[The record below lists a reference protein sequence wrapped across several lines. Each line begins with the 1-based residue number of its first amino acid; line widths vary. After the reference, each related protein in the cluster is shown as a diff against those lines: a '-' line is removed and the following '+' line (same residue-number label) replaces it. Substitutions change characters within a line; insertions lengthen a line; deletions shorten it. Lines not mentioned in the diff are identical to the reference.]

1 MNQML
6 LLVSVLIALFLM
18 STKEGKKVVKDVSK
32 SVSSVAGQ
40 KGKGGFPSGIVL
52 ILVLVALLC
61 LSRKGLVEGG
71 AYDQSTYENLP
82 DFPDSDGDGAG
93 DGETDK
99 ESKKDK
105 GGDGDDGD
113 DDGMNE
119 CVEAVDDIKVMV
131 NNLKTR
137 LDSISK

>member
-18 STKEGKKVVKDVSK
+18 STKEGKKVAKDVSK

-61 LSRKGLVEGG
+61 LSRKGLVEGQNS
-71 AYDQSTYENLP
+71 DQDNTLDNEQE
-82 DFPDSDGDGAG
+82 SDAPKAD
-93 DGETDK
+93 
-99 ESKKDK
+99 
-105 GGDGDDGD
+105 
-113 DDGMNE
+113 MNE
-119 CVEAVDDIKVMV
+119 CVEAVDGIKVMLK
-131 NNLKTR
+131 NLNTR
-137 LDSISK
+137 LDSIPEIIG